1 VSPPGPKRLAYLLYL
16 SHPLHLEY
24 LLSLPH
30 LEYQLHRHLGSS
42 SPSDSRHFLI
52 AERFVANYPHEI
64 EFLQSLWPPQR
75 EHLLFALPCW
85 KRSRALDQSP
95 QQVWVV
101 HSP

>member
-1 VSPPGPKRLAYLLYL
+1 VSPLSPERLEYLLHL
-16 SHPLHLEY
+16 ESLLHPLHPLHL
-24 LLSLPH
+24 PH
-30 LEYQLHRHLGSS
+30 LGYQLHRHLGSS
-42 SPSDSRHFLI
+42 SPSDLRHFLI

-85 KRSRALDQSP
+85 KRSRALDQRL
-95 QQVWVV
+95 QQVWVL